1 MPDFICRKLR
11 RFEPDLLQRW
21 LQLPEE
27 HRGLV
32 DEIDAPAP
40 LLWRLCQLQLWPE
53 AVRMLAYTL
62 PEREAVWWSCVCVR
76 HTETSLPAPELGAI
90 EAAEAWVRRPEP
102 EFRREAAMAASASG
116 YAAPG
121 AWSALAAV
129 WSHRKKLLPD
139 LCGGRGAATAV
150 KRAADR
156 DGQERQRERLRYFV
170 QSGIDVGNGGAGGLP
185 PGKGQFTGG
194 VQPCGSS

>member
-1 MPDFICRKLR
+1 VPDPDFVCRKLR

-21 LQLPEE
+21 LQLPGE

-32 DEIDAPAP
+32 DEIDAPEP
-40 LLWRLCQLQLWPE
+40 LLWRLCQLRLWPE

-62 PEREAVWWSCVCVR
+62 PEREAVWWSCMCVR
-76 HTETSLPAPELGAI
+76 HSEPTLPAPERGAV
-90 EAAEAWVRRPEP
+90 EAAEAWVRKPEP
-102 EFRREAAMAASASG
+102 ELRREAALAASASG
-116 YAAPG
+116 YSAPG

-150 KRAADR
+150 MRAAGR
-156 DGQERQRERLRYFV
+156 NGPERQNVRLRQFV
-170 QSGIDVGNGGAGGLP
+170 QSGIDVGNGGVGRLP
-185 PGKGQFTGG
+185 REE
-194 VQPCGSS
+194 VNS

>member
-1 MPDFICRKLR
+1 MPDPDFFCRKLR

-21 LQLPEE
+21 LQLPGEY
-27 HRGLV
+27 RGLV
-32 DEIDAPAP
+32 DEIDAPEP
-40 LLWRLCQLQLWPE
+40 LLWRLCQLRLWPE

-62 PEREAVWWSCVCVR
+62 PEREAVWWSCICVR
-76 HTETSLPAPELGAI
+76 HTAASLPAPELGAV
-90 EAAEAWVRRPEP
+90 EAAEAWVRKPEP
-102 EFRREAAMAASASG
+102 ELRREAAMAASASG

-150 KRAADR
+150 KRAAGR
-156 DGQERQRERLRYFV
+156 NRPERQRERLRHFV
-170 QSGIDVGNGGAGGLP
+170 QSGVDVGNGGAGRLP
-185 PGKGQFTGG
+185 PEE
-194 VQPCGSS
+194 VNS